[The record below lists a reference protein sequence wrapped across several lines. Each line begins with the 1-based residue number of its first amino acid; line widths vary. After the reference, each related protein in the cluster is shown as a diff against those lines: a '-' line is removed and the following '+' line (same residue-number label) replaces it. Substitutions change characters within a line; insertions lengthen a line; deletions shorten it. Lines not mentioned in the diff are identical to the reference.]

1 MPTWADG
8 ALVAQIAYE
17 VTQSLLIR
25 PDLAGAD
32 RAFIEAQWFRWALAD
47 SKDPNQASPG
57 A

>member
-1 MPTWADG
+1 MPMGGDG
-8 ALVAQIAYE
+8 ALVAQIAFE